1 MEERREGKL
10 YYLGEEVVIESA
22 KVDGK
27 PQDGEQKEV
36 KMQGEEDVEDVW
48 PSEGDYWAGSLDLR
62 RSVTGWCMFLGI
74 SLISWKCK
82 KQSRMSKSSME
93 AENQAM
99 STASS
104 EVVWLRHLLSEL
116 GVAIISP
123 TMLHADNTSVIKIA
137 INPAQH
143 ESTKHIEVDY
153 HYIREIV
160 ADHLI
165 SKFLLFDHRY
175 QFEGGCEIPKE
186 ISNLIELELLSLA
199 VNSFSDSLPMEIFKI
214 SWLRIIDLIDNNLS
228 GSLPPN
234 MCSILPNIEVLYLA
248 NLTNL
253 VLINPHSIS
262 NCSKLKI
269 LELANNKLTDLIP
282 NSLGYLTHLQFLNLG
297 ENNFTSDSSLSFLT
311 SLTNCRNLTVL
322 YLPFNHLNGMLPA
335 SMGNLSTFLRK
346 FYANN
351 YKIIGRIPNEVGNLS
366 SLLDLDIS
374 GNNFVG
380 LNPTSIGNL
389 RNLQRFNLRNNKLTG
404 FISDHICILQH
415 LGDIYFGQNQLS
427 ASLPN
432 CLGNIASLR
441 EIHLGSNKLSSIIP
455 PSLGNLHDL
464 VVLELSSNKI

>member
-1 MEERREGKL
+1 MLYISTHVNSSFRILPRGIDNLTKTQFLYLSKNRFSRFNQVFKL
-10 YYLGEEVVIESA
+10 TSNLLYLFPG
-22 KVDGK
+22 
-27 PQDGEQKEV
+27 
-36 KMQGEEDVEDVW
+36 
-48 PSEGDYWAGSLDLR
+48 
-62 RSVTGWCMFLGI
+62 
-74 SLISWKCK
+74 
-82 KQSRMSKSSME
+82 
-93 AENQAM
+93 
-99 STASS
+99 
-104 EVVWLRHLLSEL
+104 
-116 GVAIISP
+116 
-123 TMLHADNTSVIKIA
+123 
-137 INPAQH
+137 
-143 ESTKHIEVDY
+143 
-153 HYIREIV
+153 
-160 ADHLI
+160 
-165 SKFLLFDHRY
+165 
-175 QFEGGCEIPKE
+175 EIPKE